1 MKKYTLITFILL
13 VTITTLQAATK
24 ATPQNLPSL
33 PEVSREF
40 LSAYFPAA
48 QISHVKVERILFWK
62 RNYDVILT
70 DGTNIEFDRK
80 GEWKEIERY
89 RTPVPSTLIPG
100 KITDYVQTHFSEQ
113 MIVFIE
119 RERFG
124 YEIELE
130 NDIELLFDFKGNF
143 IRMD

>member
-1 MKKYTLITFILL
+1 MKSYKLLTLILL
-13 VTITTLQAATK
+13 IAISSLKAEATTAENQL
-24 ATPQNLPSL
+24 SL

-40 LSAYFPAA
+40 LSVYFPAV
-48 QISHVKVERILFWK
+48 QVSHVKVERILFWK

-80 GEWKEIERY
+80 GEWQEIERY
-89 RTPVPSTLIPG
+89 RTPVPSKLIPER
-100 KITDYVQTHFSEQ
+100 ITDYVQTNFSDQ